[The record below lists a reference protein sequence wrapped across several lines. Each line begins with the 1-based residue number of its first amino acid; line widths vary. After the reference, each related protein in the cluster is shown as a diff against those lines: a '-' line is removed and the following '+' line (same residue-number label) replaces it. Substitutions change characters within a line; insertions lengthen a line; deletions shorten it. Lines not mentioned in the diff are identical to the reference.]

1 VDRPLEHVPLREI
14 VNAMVPA
21 TRAAAGMPREELHRE
36 VLAVFGWR
44 RRTRGATERM
54 DAALELGVRS
64 GRLRFDG
71 AMITSC

>member
-1 VDRPLEHVPLREI
+1 
-14 VNAMVPA
+14 VPA

-44 RRTRGATERM
+44 RRTRGATERL

-64 GRLRFDG
+64 NRLRFDG
-71 AMITSC
+71 AVVMPC